1 MRKLIAFA
9 ASLIEQILDGEKVT
23 KLSGRS
29 LSRNPKKRQLPTKD
43 SSLIMYRDHK
53 GDETLWVFPEDTV
66 STIVLN
72 KLIALGQLED
82 ESSRGMTTTT
92 VQ

>member
-1 MRKLIAFA
+1 
-9 ASLIEQILDGEKVT
+9 
-23 KLSGRS
+23 
-29 LSRNPKKRQLPTKD
+29 
-43 SSLIMYRDHK
+43 MYRDHK

-72 KLIALGQLED
+72 KLITLGQLED

>member
-29 LSRNPKKRQLPTKD
+29 LSRDRKKRQLSTD

-72 KLIALGQLED
+72 KLITLGQLED